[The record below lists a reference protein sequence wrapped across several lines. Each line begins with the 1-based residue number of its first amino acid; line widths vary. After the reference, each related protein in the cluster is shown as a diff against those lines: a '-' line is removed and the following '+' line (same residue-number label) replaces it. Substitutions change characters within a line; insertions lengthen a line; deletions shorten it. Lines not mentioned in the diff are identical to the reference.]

1 MNILVVSQYYPPEP
15 GACQIRIGTFVDGL
29 IARGHKITVICEQPN
44 YPDGVFQ
51 EGFGRRPIVT
61 EHSEN
66 LTIRRLWVAASAR
79 TTTAKR
85 LAFYAAFAAGA
96 GISCVAEKKHDVV
109 FATSPPLPCV
119 LTVCLALKLRRTP
132 FVLDVR
138 DLWPAA
144 AVAFGELS
152 SGRLLNTL
160 ERSER
165 WLYRNSEAVTTTTES
180 FRSHI
185 DQVVGDARSVYL
197 PNGAPDELLG
207 LDVTD
212 LPDSGT
218 FTVGY
223 AGNIGLGQGLEVVLS
238 AADRLR
244 DRDIKFVLLGD
255 GAAAGE
261 LIKERDRRDLSSV
274 EFRQSI
280 PSSEVGDFLLGCD
293 ALLVSV
299 RDKPALAASIAVKLY
314 DAMAVGRPVI
324 AAATGETAELV
335 RSADCGLVVHPGDGE
350 ALAQATITLADDRA
364 LARKLGLAG
373 RTESHKHA
381 RSKQVERLEK
391 VLLDASHG

>member
-29 IARGHKITVICEQPN
+29 IARGHKITVVCEQPN

-51 EGFGRRPIVT
+51 EGFGSRPLVT
-61 EHSEN
+61 ERSKN

-85 LAFYAAFAAGA
+85 LAFYATFAAGA
-96 GISCVAEKKHDVV
+96 GIACATEKKHDVV
-109 FATSPPLPCV
+109 FASSPPLPCA
-119 LTVCLALKLRRTP
+119 LTACLASKLRRTP

-152 SGRLLNTL
+152 SGRLLRTL

-165 WLYRNSEAVTTTTES
+165 WLYRNSRAITTTTRP

-185 DQVVGDARSVYL
+185 DQIAGDARSIYL
-197 PNGAPDELLG
+197 PNGAPDELLK
-207 LDVTD
+207 LDATD
-212 LPDSGT
+212 RPARGT

-223 AGNIGLGQGLEVVLS
+223 AGNIGLGQGLEVVLD

-261 LIKERDRRDLSSV
+261 LKRERDRRNLNSV
-274 EFRQSI
+274 EFKRSI

-314 DAMAVGRPVI
+314 EAMAVGRPVI
-324 AAATGETAELV
+324 AAATGETAKLIK
-335 RSADCGLVVHPGDGE
+335 SSGCGLVVYPGDSEG
-350 ALAQATITLADDRA
+350 LAQATITLADDRTR
-364 LARKLGLAG
+364 ARELGLAG
-373 RTESHKHA
+373 RAESHKYA

-391 VLLDASHG
+391 VLIDATRN

>member
-51 EGFGRRPIVT
+51 EGFGKRPLVT
-61 EHSEN
+61 ERFEN

-85 LAFYAAFAAGA
+85 LAFYSTFAAGA
-96 GISCVAEKKHDVV
+96 GMACVAEKKHDVV

-119 LTVCLALKLRRTP
+119 LTACLASKLRRTP

-138 DLWPAA
+138 DLWPAV

-152 SGRLLNTL
+152 NGRLLSAL

-180 FRSHI
+180 FRNHI
-185 DQVVGDARSVYL
+185 DQAAGDARSVFL
-197 PNGAPDELLG
+197 PNGAPDELLQ

-212 LPDSGT
+212 RPDRGT

-223 AGNIGLGQGLEVVLS
+223 AGNIGLGQGLEVVLD

-244 DRDIKFVLLGD
+244 DRDIKFVLLGE

-261 LIKERDRRDLSSV
+261 LKKEHDRRNLSSV
-274 EFRQSI
+274 EFKRSI
-280 PSSEVGDFLLGCD
+280 PSGEVGDFLLGCD

-314 DAMAVGRPVI
+314 EAMAVGRPVL

-335 RSADCGLVVHPGDGE
+335 RSSGCGLVVHPGDGE

-364 LARKLGLAG
+364 KARELGLSG
-373 RTESHKHA
+373 RSESHKHA
-381 RSKQVERLEK
+381 RSKQVDRLEK
-391 VLLDASHG
+391 VLIDAMRN